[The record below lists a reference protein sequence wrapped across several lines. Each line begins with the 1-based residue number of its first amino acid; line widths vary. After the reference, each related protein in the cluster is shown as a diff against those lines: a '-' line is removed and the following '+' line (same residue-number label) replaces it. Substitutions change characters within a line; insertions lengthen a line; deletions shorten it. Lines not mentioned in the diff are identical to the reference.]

1 MQHRMEIVNHMMAD
15 TDTET
20 DSDTETGNDTDN
32 DNDNGTLCRPT
43 SPTELATFR
52 SPFPCSSPF
61 LYIVVSLPL
70 ARHTNV
76 A

>member
-15 TDTET
+15 TDTDTET
-20 DSDTETGNDTDN
+20 DTETGNDTDNDTDNDN

-52 SPFPCSSPF
+52 SP
-61 LYIVVSLPL
+61 
-70 ARHTNV
+70 
-76 A
+76 

>member
-20 DSDTETGNDTDN
+20 DTETGNDT

-61 LYIVVSLPL
+61 PTIVVFLPL

>member
-1 MQHRMEIVNHMMAD
+1 MEIVNHMMAD

-52 SPFPCSSPF
+52 SPFPFPCSSPF
-61 LYIVVSLPL
+61 LYIIVFLPL

>member
-15 TDTET
+15 TDTDTDTDTET
-20 DSDTETGNDTDN
+20 DTETGNDTDN

-52 SPFPCSSPF
+52 SP
-61 LYIVVSLPL
+61 
-70 ARHTNV
+70 
-76 A
+76 

>member
-15 TDTET
+15 TNT
-20 DSDTETGNDTDN
+20 DTETGNDTDNDN

-52 SPFPCSSPF
+52 SP
-61 LYIVVSLPL
+61 
-70 ARHTNV
+70 
-76 A
+76 